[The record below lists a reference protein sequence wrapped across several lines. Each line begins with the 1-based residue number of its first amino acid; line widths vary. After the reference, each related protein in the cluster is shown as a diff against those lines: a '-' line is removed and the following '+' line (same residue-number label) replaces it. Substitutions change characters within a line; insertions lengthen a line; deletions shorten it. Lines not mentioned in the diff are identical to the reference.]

1 MDKVVMD
8 PHDLQLQKLGFTI
21 DHLKASLLKCANE
34 NAGKHYCTGNI
45 VVPNI
50 CKDTVIAIDYLLKEL
65 EKEKKL
71 NEEIKIRFVKCNI
84 CTPDMK
90 DKCLMFN
97 ESLCEG
103 ERCEELVDL
112 MSLVEKR
119 DTDDKLVKAK
129 ELLES
134 CICKSAGSI
143 SPSWSDP
150 KDADKRITINEEGQ
164 HIVVRKYGDNEW
176 HSPTEDYCF
185 KEIEK

>member
-1 MDKVVMD
+1 MAKITMD

-21 DHLKASLLKCANE
+21 DHLKSSLLKCADE

-112 MSLVEKR
+112 MSLVNKR
-119 DTDDKLVKAK
+119 DTDDKLTKAR
-129 ELLES
+129 ELLKS
-134 CICKSAGSI
+134 CICKLAGSI
-143 SPSWSDP
+143 SPSWSDL
-150 KDADKRITINEEGQ
+150 ITDIEQ
-164 HIVVRKYGDNEW
+164 FLR
-176 HSPTEDYCF
+176 
-185 KEIEK
+185 EIEND

>member
-1 MDKVVMD
+1 MAKVVMD

-21 DHLKASLLKCANE
+21 DNLKAALLKCADE

-71 NEEIKIRFVKCNI
+71 NEEIKVRFVKCNT
-84 CTPDMK
+84 CTDEMK
-90 DKCLMFN
+90 SKCLMFN

-112 MSLVEKR
+112 MALVT
-119 DTDDKLVKAK
+119 DSDDKRKIARGKEVIRLLLSNASGFTTDNWSEVAASAK
-129 ELLES
+129 QYLE
-134 CICKSAGSI
+134 
-143 SPSWSDP
+143 
-150 KDADKRITINEEGQ
+150 
-164 HIVVRKYGDNEW
+164 
-176 HSPTEDYCF
+176 ED
-185 KEIEK
+185 